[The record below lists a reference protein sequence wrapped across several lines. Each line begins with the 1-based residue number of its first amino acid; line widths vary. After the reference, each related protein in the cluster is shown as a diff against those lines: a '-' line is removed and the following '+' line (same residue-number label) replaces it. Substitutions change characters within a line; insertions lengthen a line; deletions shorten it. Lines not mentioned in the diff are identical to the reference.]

1 MAITLNAQAKGEKK
15 NNILRKE
22 GKITAEVYGPDAKNQ
37 SVVLDYNE
45 FVKVYDQAGSSSIV
59 DAVMPDGKKYPVL
72 ISETQVHPVSNRFSH
87 VDLRQVSM
95 TEKLETQIELKF
107 VGDAPATKAG
117 GVFLANKSMLSVR
130 ALPAD
135 LVSVIE
141 VDISGLADF
150 DSKIFIKDIKLP
162 KGIEVLDN
170 PDDLAASVGRQ
181 VEEEKPAATAEEEKA
196 AIESLE
202 VEKKGKEET
211 EEEAE
216 EKAPAEKKVEKKA
229 EKK

>member
-1 MAITLNAQAKGEKK
+1 MAITLNTLVKGDKK

-37 SVVLDYNE
+37 SVVLNYNE
-45 FVKVYDQAGSSSIV
+45 FVKVYEQAGNSSIV

-72 ISETQVHPVSNRFSH
+72 ISETQVHPITSRFSH
-87 VDLRQVSM
+87 VDLRQVPM
-95 TEKLETQIELKF
+95 NEKLEMEIELKF

-117 GVFLANKSMLSVR
+117 GVFLSNKSVLMVR

-141 VDISGLADF
+141 VDVSSLADF
-150 DSKIFIKDIKLP
+150 DSKIFVKDIKLP
-162 KGIEVLDN
+162 KGIEVMDGA
-170 PDDLAASVGRQ
+170 DDLAASIGRQ
-181 VEEEKPAATAEEEKA
+181 VEEEKPLATAEEEKA
-196 AIESLE
+196 AIEAVA

-211 EEEAE
+211 EEDAEA
-216 EKAPAEKKVEKKA
+216 EKKA
-229 EKK
+229 EKKK